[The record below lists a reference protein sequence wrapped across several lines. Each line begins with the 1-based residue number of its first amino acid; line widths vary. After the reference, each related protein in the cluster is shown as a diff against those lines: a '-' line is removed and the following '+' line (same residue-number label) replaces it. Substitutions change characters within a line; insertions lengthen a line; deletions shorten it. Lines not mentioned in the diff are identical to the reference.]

1 MSLPEFPAE
10 RDESYDPDYV
20 WDGSE
25 WTDDEEELTKDGSRH
40 NTQLVCVGMDLIY
53 YEEIT

>member
-40 NTQLVCVGMDLIY
+40 NTQLVFVGMDLIY